1 MGIKKG
7 SQGIRLA
14 LKVTPNTGRNEII
27 GYKDGVLHIKVA
39 VAPEKG
45 KANKALVDLLAERL
59 GIRKSAVTI
68 IKGKTSRNK
77 VVFIN
82 RVSSEDLKKL
92 PNISG

>member
-14 LKVTPNTGRNEII
+14 LKVTPNAGRNEII
-27 GYKDGVLHIKVA
+27 GYKDGALHIKVA

-82 RVSSEDLKKL
+82 GVSSEDLKKL